1 LATPQSLDPI
11 SRPPDAP
18 TPDWDLHRCDASYS
32 LDREF
37 PATTLDF
44 PHSTLRSALVFYPRE
59 SRDSPILN
67 AFWRVAPSVRF
78 IVRAIF
84 AADILFLAS
93 DFSSRTCADVQA
105 RLFDAFFTIKYLH
118 V

>member
-1 LATPQSLDPI
+1 MARNSKPR
-11 SRPPDAP
+11 SRE
-18 TPDWDLHRCDASYS
+18 WRGSKQKS
-32 LDREF
+32 E
-37 PATTLDF
+37 
-44 PHSTLRSALVFYPRE
+44 LRMFEALVFYPRE

-93 DFSSRTCADVQA
+93 DFSSRTCADVHA
-105 RLFDAFFTIKYLH
+105 RLFDVFFAIKYLH